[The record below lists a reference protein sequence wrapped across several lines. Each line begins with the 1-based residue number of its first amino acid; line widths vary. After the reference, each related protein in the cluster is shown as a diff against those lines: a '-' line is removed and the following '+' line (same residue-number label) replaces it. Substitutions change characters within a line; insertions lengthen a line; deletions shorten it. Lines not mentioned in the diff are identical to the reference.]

1 MGGSEGEVG
10 GRRFLRSWDRSLE
23 IHKDSKMGI
32 VFFGQGLRFVCRG
45 ESVWRRRRGQAIVKK
60 KSGGYQL

>member
-32 VFFGQGLRFVCRG
+32 VFFSVRDSGLCVGASR
-45 ESVWRRRRGQAIVKK
+45 
-60 KSGGYQL
+60 SGGGGGGRRL